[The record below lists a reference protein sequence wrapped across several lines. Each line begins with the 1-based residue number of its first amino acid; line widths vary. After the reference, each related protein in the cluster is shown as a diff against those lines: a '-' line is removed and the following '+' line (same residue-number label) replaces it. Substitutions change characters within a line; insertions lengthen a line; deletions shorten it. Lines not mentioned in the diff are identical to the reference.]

1 VGRHA
6 MACMALRIE
15 QSESQRSRLDKR
27 SSYRVRVDAI
37 TVVCISIIGAVV
49 SDTFTDLGYKAFL

>member
-1 VGRHA
+1 